1 MVTRV
6 LSLVKRDVSVSILVI
21 NLGWCLLVPVMT
33 TSPHTKV
40 LETDVGG
47 GVCAIVGE
55 FTHLDIGRSVSVV
68 H

>member
-1 MVTRV
+1 VVTGV

-21 NLGWCLLVPVMT
+21 NLGWCLLAVMT
-33 TSPHTKV
+33 SSKHTKV

-55 FTHLDIGRSVSVV
+55 GTHMDVRRSVSVV

>member
-1 MVTRV
+1 MVTGV

-21 NLGWCLLVPVMT
+21 NLGWCLLVVMT
-33 TSPHTKV
+33 SSPHTKV

-55 FTHLDIGRSVSVV
+55 GTHMDVGRSVSVV

>member
-55 FTHLDIGRSVSVV
+55 GSHMDVRRSVSVV